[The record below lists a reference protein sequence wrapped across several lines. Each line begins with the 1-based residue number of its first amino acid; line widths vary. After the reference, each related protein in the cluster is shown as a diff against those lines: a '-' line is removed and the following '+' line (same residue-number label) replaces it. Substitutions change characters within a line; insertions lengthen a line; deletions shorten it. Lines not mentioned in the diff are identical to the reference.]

1 MLELL
6 NLSVY
11 QGPSDWKGAWET
23 LENSAA
29 EHDLWKIEVICE
41 LE

>member
-23 LENSAA
+23 LGNSVV
-29 EHDLWKIEVICE
+29 EHDLWEIEMISE